1 MALKFMK
8 RAGIYQR
15 ANYNITF
22 DPIKIEAI
30 SYKWWRFVAVIDG
43 LVIFNNFRYS
53 VSTSKQQREVRALMQ
68 ELDIR
73 IDLFLTLPRGIRH
86 DQTLPE
92 LIQECEEHL
101 CDVFLAEE
109 MKREE
114 RNARAAY
121 RRRVAALEDHL
132 ENTVA
137 FRDYEIFPVDQFG
150 KRSDVAVHQVVERA
164 SLEHDVENALHSFHR
179 DGFGRVVF
187 YV

>member
-22 DPIKIEAI
+22 DPTKIEAI
-30 SYKWWRFVAVIDG
+30 SYKWWRFVAVVDG
-43 LVIFNNFRYS
+43 LVIFNNYRYS

-68 ELDIR
+68 ELNIR
-73 IDLFLTLPRGIRH
+73 IDLFLTLPCGIRH

-101 CDVFLAEE
+101 CDVFLTEE
-109 MKREE
+109 LKKQE
-114 RNARAAY
+114 RNARAAL
-121 RRRVAALEDHL
+121 RRRMAKLTDYL
-132 ENTVA
+132 ENQCA
-137 FRDYEIFPVDQFG
+137 FRDYEIFSKDQFG
-150 KRSDVAVHQVVERA
+150 KRTDVAVHQVVDMG
-164 SLEHDVENALHSFHR
+164 SLEQDVQNALHGFHR
-179 DGFGRVVF
+179 DGFGSVVF